1 MNPEHTSAELTL
13 MDPKINSSSGLESSK
28 PQLRPSTQ
36 RLWKALSFDQ
46 DEVPEKVPEKDVISQ
61 KCKYIDTESTPEPE
75 RRTAPPNNSETRSK
89 HLKSAKDTKGRSATL
104 EAQRNSE
111 QITEHKNK
119 LSKYLNRSSDKS
131 VPPST
136 RDKSFSQDFIHQPR
150 LPFHMS
156 QHYDSAGSIDS
167 LRSAFS
173 RQGMS
178 TSTGTPLSMQSA
190 YTMSPYAFSSISQV
204 PESGIL
210 ERSLT
215 LRSMQQSF
223 LESQI
228 DKTIEDV
235 DVLCVNCYECIPVD
249 QVDTHS
255 NYCCKPVAVVPEPE
269 DDVDLRI
276 RKLMTAMQERQA
288 SYTGDRVIMVLQLQE
303 IAHSVLENSLSL
315 DTILHK
321 LEQIAKNS
329 IMMSDGYGLTV
340 FARRLAVLADSK
352 SSDLPSETLKSGD
365 SLLKHYEEEV
375 VRQRQELE
383 KWKLRNE
390 LLSQLASSTAPKGFR
405 DIDSDVDGECDRSSV
420 VSGSS
425 GLSEVVSDVGD
436 LEAAN
441 QMLQEISEEEL
452 EKYFY
457 SRFLRKKYALPR
469 HHKGREISIKEAY
482 EKCNELGIGVS
493 QWDKYID
500 NLLSRYS

>member
-13 MDPKINSSSGLESSK
+13 IDPKINSSSGLQISK
-28 PQLRPSTQ
+28 SQLRPSTQ
-36 RLWKALSFDQ
+36 RLWKALSFEH
-46 DEVPEKVPEKDVISQ
+46 DEAPEKVPEKNVISQ
-61 KCKYIDTESTPEPE
+61 HCKFINTESNPEPE
-75 RRTAPPNNSETRSK
+75 RRTAPSNNSETRSK
-89 HLKSAKDTKGRSATL
+89 HLKSSKDTKGRSATL
-104 EAQRNSE
+104 EAQRKSE
-111 QITEHKNK
+111 QIKEDRSK

-136 RDKSFSQDFIHQPR
+136 RDKPFSQDFSHQPR

-156 QHYDSAGSIDS
+156 QHYDNTGSIDT

-173 RQGMS
+173 RQGPS
-178 TSTGTPLSMQSA
+178 IPASSPLSIQSA
-190 YTMSPYAFSSISQV
+190 YTISPYEFSSIRQV
-204 PESGIL
+204 PEPGIL

-215 LRSMQQSF
+215 LKCLQQSF
-223 LESQI
+223 MESQI

-276 RKLMTAMQERQA
+276 RKLMTAMQERQG
-288 SYTGDRVIMVLQLQE
+288 SYTGDRVIMILQLQE

-321 LEQIAKNS
+321 LEKITQNS
-329 IMMSDGYGLTV
+329 IFMSDGYSLTV
-340 FARRLAVLADSK
+340 FARRLAVLTESK
-352 SSDLPSETLKSGD
+352 SHDLPSETLKSAD
-365 SLLKHYEEEV
+365 SLLRQYEVEV
-375 VRQRQELE
+375 ARQRQELE

-390 LLSQLASSTAPKGFR
+390 LLSQLAASTAPKGFR
-405 DIDSDVDGECDRSSV
+405 DIDSDVDGECDKSSV
-420 VSGSS
+420 ISGSS
-425 GLSEVVSDVGD
+425 GLSEVMSDVGD
-436 LEAAN
+436 VETAN

-469 HHKGREISIKEAY
+469 HHKAREISIKEAY
-482 EKCNELGIGVS
+482 EKCIEMRIGVS